1 MTPMDE
7 PLPLIAVVVIHWQ
20 DIAATQR
27 CIDSIAAS
35 QGVRPHLVLVC
46 HEVQHREEIDLKIPP
61 QLPYDLLLDPKNRG
75 FSGGMNRGII
85 KAMEQKT
92 DWIFLLNNDAVLEN
106 TTLYTLLK
114 AATGESGISIVSPV
128 IRTIH
133 DPAQIQVAGA
143 YFNPGT
149 GRIKHSH
156 RFPQSSKTWIPV
168 QLASGCAM
176 LIATACLKKWGG
188 FDERYFA
195 YFEDAEICLR
205 YQKKGGRVG
214 IVPGA
219 SVLHESGKGDPIR
232 FYYNVRNH
240 FLILR
245 DYGTSLFPP
254 LAQFRV
260 LWILLRYLA
269 FLVMRR
275 PCPIV
280 PGAAMIWHG
289 YWDYRKARWG
299 RFGAK

>member
-1 MTPMDE
+1 MDNV
-7 PLPLIAVVVIHWQ
+7 LPLIPVVVIHWQ
-20 DIAATQR
+20 DISPTQR
-27 CIDSIAAS
+27 CIDSIARS
-35 QGVRPHLVLVC
+35 ESVRPHLILVC

-61 QLPYDLLLDPKNRG
+61 QLPYDLLLDPKNSG
-75 FSGGMNRGII
+75 FSGGMNRGIR
-85 KAMEQKT
+85 KAMKKNT
-92 DWIFLLNNDAVLEN
+92 AWIFLLNNDAVLEK
-106 TTLYTLLK
+106 TTLRTLLQ
-114 AATGESGISIVSPV
+114 AATRQSGASIASPV
-128 IRTIH
+128 IRAIH
-133 DPAQIQVAGA
+133 DPTQIQVAGGHLNL
-143 YFNPGT
+143 YT
-149 GRIKHSH
+149 GRIKHS
-156 RFPQSSKTWIPV
+156 RQLPESSKTWIPV

-205 YQKKGGRVG
+205 YQKEGGRVG
-214 IVPGA
+214 IVPAA
-219 SVLHESGKGDPIR
+219 SVLHEGGKGDPIR

-240 FLILR
+240 FLILK
-245 DYGTSLFPP
+245 DYGRSFFPP
-254 LAQFRV
+254 FAQLRV

-269 FLVMRR
+269 FLVLRR